1 MATPLASSL
10 PVTVQFREQYVS
22 QALNAKMQAVPRGIV
37 RGAIL
42 KPTATNNEFTIAV
55 DPLTGDTVINAVGVA
70 GLASGTGDDYVITFR
85 STANLSYAATGP
97 TGTLNFIYFLPG
109 YTATAT
115 TNAQIVSYT
124 ETEFENGVPDAA
136 GGVLLGVVVANTS
149 GVLTSDRIIYSGM
162 SNGVTGA
169 TKRVP
174 FRRHNCENFAGGQ
187 GYRPIRERVAS
198 RMDFGYKAGTRVP
211 FSLQVGASDAPDFQS
226 GSTIF
231 AYSGAISSPIG
242 TGALRYA
249 PAGSDLINTSVLL
262 YGDAFDVPQGTTYP
276 KKLRFE
282 IIYRTVGVF
291 TGSVVPLVYYVGST
305 GGSPSVLPP
314 SSYAP
319 SSLSIAANTDWS
331 LYVLEYDLQVG
342 VSLSSVMPQIAMGVT
357 GGEVQLASVACI
369 FSEPSGV
376 SSALEYGA
384 SGALTVPAS
393 YGTLALPAPLHQST
407 ALSSAVSV
415 LQIKDAVGATTQ
427 QKGWRVGNVPSQ
439 FYDPSA
445 LPVGPNLYF
454 VPETNLTTSKLQ
466 IGYATA
472 QDVETATLEA
482 RYASVEV
489 LGNGEGSS
497 ASYSVTLNNTPI
509 KVDEIRPNNGF
520 GANANRID
528 VRNTNGTLAVP
539 TYFSSSGTAAATC
552 VVQYDGT
559 NWNLIGSAANF
570 VNIASVSTLGFGV
583 VVRFTFDSLLQ
594 SNTTSI
600 PSAIYYG
607 QGTNF
612 WFTNVV
618 TFTTALCDIGL
629 IDPTGTYG
637 LVSGDRIYFTVIG
650 RIA

>member
-1 MATPLASSL
+1 MANPLASSL

-22 QALNAKMQAVPRGIV
+22 QALNAKMQAIPRGIV

-42 KPTATNNEFTIAV
+42 RPTATNNEFTIAV

-70 GLASGTGDDYVITFR
+70 GLASGTGDDYSVTFR
-85 STANLSYAATGP
+85 TTSNLSYTATGP

-109 YTATAT
+109 YTATNT
-115 TNAQIVSYT
+115 TNAQIISYT
-124 ETEFENGVPDAA
+124 EMEFENGVPDAA

-162 SNGVTGA
+162 SNAVTGA
-169 TKRVP
+169 NKRIP

-211 FSLQVGASDAPDFQS
+211 FSLQVGASAAPDFQS
-226 GSTIF
+226 GSTVF

-242 TGALRYA
+242 TGALSYA
-249 PAGSDLINTSVLL
+249 PAGSDLINTTVLL
-262 YGDAFDVPQGTTYP
+262 YGDAFDVPQGIAYP

-291 TGSVVPLVYYVGST
+291 TGSVAPLVYYVGST

-331 LYVLEYDLQVG
+331 LYVFEYDLQVG
-342 VSLSSVMPQIAMGVT
+342 VSLSSVMPQIAMAVT

-376 SSALEYGA
+376 SSVLEYGA
-384 SGALTVPAS
+384 SFVPAS
-393 YGTLALPAPLHQST
+393 YGTLALPASLHQST

-415 LQIKDAVGATTQ
+415 LQVKDAVGATTQ
-427 QKGWRVGNVPSQ
+427 QKGWRIGNVPSQ
-439 FYDPSA
+439 FYNPSSI
-445 LPVGPNLYF
+445 PTGPNLYF
-454 VPETNLTTSKLQ
+454 VPETSLTTSKLQ

-482 RYASVEV
+482 RYASVEI

-509 KVDEIRPNNGF
+509 KVDEIRPYNGY

-552 VVQYDGT
+552 VVQYNGAA
-559 NWNLIGSAANF
+559 WALVGSAANF
-570 VNIASVSTLGFGV
+570 VNIASVLDVAGV
-583 VVRFTFDSLLQ
+583 AVQFTFASALQ
-594 SNTTSI
+594 STGTSV
-600 PSAIYYG
+600 PVATYYG
-607 QGTNF
+607 AGNYFLKVNTFSTAVCTMLLVDATGASSLTN
-612 WFTNVV
+612 
-618 TFTTALCDIGL
+618 
-629 IDPTGTYG
+629 
-637 LVSGDRIYFTVIG
+637 GDRIYFTVIG

>member
-1 MATPLASSL
+1 MANVLASSL
-10 PVTVQFREQYVS
+10 SVSVQFREQYVS

-42 KPTATNNEFTIAV
+42 KPTATNNEFTIAP

-70 GLASGTGDDYVITFR
+70 GLASGTGDDYSVTFR
-85 STANLSYAATGP
+85 TTSNLTYTATGP
-97 TGTLNFIYFLPG
+97 TGTLNFIYFLGG
-109 YTATAT
+109 YTATTT
-115 TNAQIVSYT
+115 TNAQIISYN

-149 GVLTSDRIIYSGM
+149 SVLTSDRILYSGM

-187 GYRPIRERVAS
+187 GFRPSRERVAS

-226 GSTIF
+226 GSTAF
-231 AYSGAISSPIG
+231 AYDGTISSPIG

-291 TGSVVPLVYYVGST
+291 AGTVVPLVYYVGST
-305 GGSPSVLPP
+305 GGSATPLVPP
-314 SSYAP
+314 TYAP
-319 SSLSIAANTDWS
+319 SSLPIAANTDWS

-342 VSLSSVMPQIAMGVT
+342 VSLASVMPQVLMGVT
-357 GGEVQLASVACI
+357 GGEVQLASVTCI

-393 YGTLALPAPLHQST
+393 YGTLGLPAPLHQST
-407 ALSSAVSV
+407 AVSAAVST
-415 LQIKDAVGATTQ
+415 LQVKDAVGAATQ
-427 QKGWRVGNVPSQ
+427 QKGWRIGNVPSQ

-445 LPVGPNLYF
+445 LPAGPNLYF

-466 IGYATA
+466 IGYAAA
-472 QDVETATLEA
+472 QDVETATLQA
-482 RYASVEV
+482 RYASVEI
-489 LGNGEGSS
+489 LGNGEGAS

-509 KVDEIRPNNGF
+509 KVDEIRPNNGY
-520 GANANRID
+520 GADANRID

-552 VVQYDGT
+552 VVQYNGAA
-559 NWNLIGSAANF
+559 WALVGSAANF
-570 VNIASVSTLGFGV
+570 VNIASVTDVAGV
-583 VVRFTFDSLLQ
+583 AVQFTFASALQ
-594 SNTTSI
+594 STGTSV
-600 PSAIYYG
+600 PVATYYG
-607 QGTNF
+607 AGDYFLKVDTFSTAACTMLLVDATGASALTN
-612 WFTNVV
+612 
-618 TFTTALCDIGL
+618 
-629 IDPTGTYG
+629 
-637 LVSGDRIYFTVIG
+637 GDRIYFTVIG

>member
-22 QALNAKMQAVPRGIV
+22 QALNAKMQAIPRGIV

-42 KPTATNNEFTIAV
+42 RPTATNNEFTIAV

-70 GLASGTGDDYVITFR
+70 GLASGTGDDYVVTFR
-85 STANLSYAATGP
+85 STANLNYTAVGV

-115 TNAQIVSYT
+115 TNAQIISYDQS
-124 ETEFENGVPDAA
+124 EFENGDPDAA

-211 FSLQVGASDAPDFQS
+211 FSLQVGVSAAPDFQS
-226 GSTIF
+226 GSTVF

-249 PAGSDLINTSVLL
+249 PAGSDLINTTVLL

-291 TGSVVPLVYYVGST
+291 TGSVIPLVYYVGST
-305 GGSPSVLPP
+305 GGAASPLVPP
-314 SSYAP
+314 TYAP
-319 SSLSIAANTDWS
+319 SSLPIADNTDWS

-342 VSLSSVMPQIAMGVT
+342 VSLSSVMPQVVMGVT
-357 GGEVQLASVACI
+357 GGEVQLASVTCI

-393 YGTLALPAPLHQST
+393 YGTLALPASLHQST

-415 LQIKDAVGATTQ
+415 LQVKDAVGATTQ

-445 LPVGPNLYF
+445 LPAGPNLYF

-528 VRNTNGTLAVP
+528 VRNTDGTLAVP

-552 VVQYDGT
+552 VVQYDGA

-570 VNIASVSTLGFGV
+570 VNIASVATVVGN
-583 VVRFTFDSLLQ
+583 VVRFTFASPLQ
-594 SNTTSI
+594 AATTSV

-607 QGTNF
+607 QGVNF
-612 WFTNVV
+612 WYPNVV

-637 LVSGDRIYFTVIG
+637 LASGDRIYFTVIG